1 MKVYFETSDIHEALL
16 AKLKS
21 DISVNE
27 DTTEVDI
34 EFKNG
39 RGDSGPSAILDIVP
53 KGTIAKRRA
62 EEAAE
67 AAAKAAAKS
76 KDAPT
81 APASDT
87 TAEAA
92 STDAGQ
98 GEAAADQAAA
108 ASSDAGAD
116 AGNKKSLFG

>member
-1 MKVYFETSDIHEALL
+1 MKVYFETSDIYEALL

-81 APASDT
+81 APVSDT

-98 GEAAADQAAA
+98 GEAAADEAAA
-108 ASSDAGAD
+108 ASSDTD
-116 AGNKKSLFG
+116 ASKPKSLFG

>member
-1 MKVYFETSDIHEALL
+1 MKVYFETSDIYEALL

-62 EEAAE
+62 EEAAG

-76 KDAPT
+76 KDTST
-81 APASDT
+81 APVSDT

-98 GEAAADQAAA
+98 GEAAADEAAA
-108 ASSDAGAD
+108 VSSDTD
-116 AGNKKSLFG
+116 ASKPKSLFG

>member
-1 MKVYFETSDIHEALL
+1 MKVYFETSDIYEALL

-27 DTTEVDI
+27 ETTEVDI

-62 EEAAE
+62 EEAAG

-81 APASDT
+81 APVSDT
-87 TAEAA
+87 TAAAA
-92 STDAGQ
+92 STDAGE

-108 ASSDAGAD
+108 ASSDAE